1 MAIGRFY
8 PFVIDDDFRAEVM
21 RVLEYASTPANYYV
35 LATAKVPP
43 GDVAEYLML
52 TGDYKVVY
60 SVTVAK
66 DGMYRH
72 MTVSLQRGDA
82 EYPSPTAVFTI
93 AHMFGFTGAD
103 VENGF
108 VVKAA
113 DRWRF
118 NINRKDYCIVVVEAM
133 AP

>member
-1 MAIGRFY
+1 MEGRLA
-8 PFVIDDDFRAEVM
+8 PLVIDDDFRAEVM
-21 RVLEYASTPANYYV
+21 RVLEYASMPANYYV

-43 GDVAEYLML
+43 GDVGEYLMR

-60 SVTVAK
+60 SVTVAEG
-66 DGMYRH
+66 GMWRH

-103 VENGF
+103 VQDGF
-108 VVKAA
+108 VTEPAGT
-113 DRWRF
+113 WRF
-118 NINRKDYCIVVVEAM
+118 NINRKDHCIVVVEAL